1 MDTRDQILAAAT
13 TVFSQHG
20 FRGSTT
26 RRIADA
32 AGVNEVTIFRYFG
45 SKDALLEEAVRLDST
60 TPLSGLLPE
69 VPQDPEAELTS
80 WSEAI
85 RDHLHAKRSL
95 IRKCMGELEERP
107 EMMLCAKQAP
117 VRSTNTLC
125 KYFESLRKH
134 GFTQDES
141 DPMVAA
147 TMLMGTIFH
156 DAMGR
161 EMMPEAMPKPQSK
174 AVPQYVRLL
183 LKGIGVKRKS
193 HTQ

>member
-1 MDTRDQILAAAT
+1 MDTRDQILAAAA
-13 TVFSQHG
+13 TVFAQHG

-32 AGVNEVTIFRYFG
+32 AGVNEVTLFRYFG

-60 TPLSGLLPE
+60 VPLGGLLPD
-69 VPQDPEAELTS
+69 VPVDPEAELTT
-80 WSEAI
+80 WAEAV
-85 RDHLHAKRSL
+85 REHLHSKRSL
-95 IRKCMGELEERP
+95 IRKCMGEMEERP

-117 VRSTNTLC
+117 VRSTNNLC
-125 KYFESLRKH
+125 KYFEKLRLH
-134 GFTQDES
+134 GFTKDQG

-147 TMLMGTIFH
+147 AMLIGTIFH

-161 EMMPEAMPKPQSK
+161 EMMPEAMPKPVSK

-183 LKGIGVKRKS
+183 LNGLGVHRKS
-193 HTQ
+193 NKS

>member
-1 MDTRDQILAAAT
+1 MDTRDQILSAAT
-13 TVFSQHG
+13 TVFAQHG

-60 TPLSGLLPE
+60 TPLGGLLPE
-69 VPQDPEAELTS
+69 VPANPEAELTS
-80 WSEAI
+80 WAEAV
-85 RDHLHAKRSL
+85 RDHLHSKRSL
-95 IRKCMGELEERP
+95 IRKCMGEMEERP

-117 VRSTNTLC
+117 VRSTNNLC

-134 GFTQDES
+134 GFTQEKV
-141 DPMVAA
+141 DPMVPAA
-147 TMLMGTIFH
+147 MLMGTIFH

-174 AVPQYVRLL
+174 AVTQYVRLL
-183 LKGIGVKRKS
+183 LNGLGVKRKS
-193 HTQ
+193 STQ

>member
-32 AGVNEVTIFRYFG
+32 AGVNEVTLFRYFG
-45 SKDALLEEAVRLDST
+45 SKDALLEEAVRLDSRV
-60 TPLSGLLPE
+60 PLSGLLPE
-69 VPQDPEAELTS
+69 VPVDPEAELTT
-80 WSEAI
+80 WAEAV

-107 EMMLCAKQAP
+107 GMMLCAKQAP
-117 VRSTNTLC
+117 VRSTTSLC
-125 KYFESLRKH
+125 KYFEKLKSH
-134 GFTQDES
+134 GFTKNEA

-147 TMLMGTIFH
+147 AMLMGTIFH

-161 EMMPEAMPKPQSK
+161 EMMPEAMPKPSSK

-183 LKGIGVKRKS
+183 LNGLGVQKKS
-193 HTQ
+193 HKS

>member
-1 MDTRDQILAAAT
+1 METRDQILAAAT

-45 SKDALLEEAVRLDST
+45 SKDALLEEAVRLDAA

-69 VPQDPEAELTS
+69 TPKDPEAELTS
-80 WSEAI
+80 WADAV
-85 RDHLHAKRSL
+85 RDHLHSKRSL

-107 EMMLCAKQAP
+107 EMMVCAKEAP
-117 VRSTNTLC
+117 VRSTKALC
-125 KYFESLRKH
+125 NYFESLRKH
-134 GFTQDES
+134 GFTKDES

-161 EMMPEAMPKPQSK
+161 EMMPEAMPNPQDE
-174 AVPQYVRLL
+174 AVHQYVRLL
-183 LKGIGVKRKS
+183 LKGIGVTGKS
-193 HTQ
+193 STL

>member
-1 MDTRDQILAAAT
+1 MDTREQILAAAT
-13 TVFSQHG
+13 AVFAQHG

-45 SKDALLEEAVRLDST
+45 SKDALIEEAVRLDAE

-69 VPQDPEAELTS
+69 VPQNPEAELTS
-80 WSEAI
+80 WAEAV
-85 RDHLHAKRSL
+85 RYHLHAKRSL
-95 IRKCMGELEERP
+95 IRKCMSELEEHP
-107 EMMLCAKQAP
+107 DMMLCAKQAP
-117 VRSTNTLC
+117 VRSTNTLSD
-125 KYFESLRKH
+125 YFENLRKH
-134 GFTQDES
+134 GFTEDES

-174 AVPQYVRLL
+174 AVHQYVRLL
-183 LKGIGVKRKS
+183 LKGIGVTGKS
-193 HTQ
+193 SKQ

>member
-13 TVFSQHG
+13 TVFAQHG

-32 AGVNEVTIFRYFG
+32 AGVNEVTLFRYFG

-60 TPLSGLLPE
+60 VPLGGLLPE
-69 VPQDPEAELTS
+69 DPVNPEVELTS
-80 WSEAI
+80 WAEAV
-85 RDHLHAKRSL
+85 REHMHSRRSL
-95 IRKCMGELEERP
+95 IRKCMGEMEERP

-117 VRSTNTLC
+117 VRATSNLC
-125 KYFESLRKH
+125 KYFEKLKLH
-134 GFTQDES
+134 GFTKNEG

-147 TMLMGTIFH
+147 AMLMGTIFH

-161 EMMPEAMPKPQSK
+161 EMMPEAMPKPVSK

-183 LKGIGVKRKS
+183 LNGLGVHRKS
-193 HTQ
+193 NKS

>member
-69 VPQDPEAELTS
+69 VPSDPEEELTS
-80 WSEAI
+80 WAEAV
-85 RDHLHAKRSL
+85 RDHLHLKRSL

-117 VRSTNTLC
+117 VRSTNLLC
-125 KYFESLRKH
+125 KYFENLLKH
-134 GFTQDES
+134 GFTKDRT
-141 DPMVAA
+141 DPMVPAA
-147 TMLMGTIFH
+147 MLMGTIFH
-156 DAMGR
+156 DAMSR

-183 LKGIGVKRKS
+183 LNGIGVKRKS
-193 HTQ
+193 STQ

>member
-13 TVFSQHG
+13 AVFAQHG

-26 RRIADA
+26 RRIADK

-45 SKDALLEEAVRLDST
+45 SKDALLEEAVRLDSRV
-60 TPLSGLLPE
+60 PLGGLLPE
-69 VPQDPEAELTS
+69 VPVDPETELTS
-80 WSEAI
+80 WAESVRE
-85 RDHLHAKRSL
+85 HLHSKRQL

-107 EMMLCAKQAP
+107 GMMSCAKQAP
-117 VRSTNTLC
+117 VRSTNALC
-125 KYFESLRKH
+125 KYFEGLRKH
-134 GFTQDES
+134 GFTKEEG

-161 EMMPEAMPKPQSK
+161 EMMPEAMPKPVGK
-174 AVPQYVRLL
+174 AIPQYVRLL
-183 LKGIGVKRKS
+183 LNGLGVKRKS
-193 HTQ
+193 QKS

>member
-32 AGVNEVTIFRYFG
+32 AGVNEVTLFRYFG
-45 SKDALLEEAVRLDST
+45 SKDALLEEAVRLDSKV
-60 TPLSGLLPE
+60 PFSGLLPD
-69 VPQDPEAELTS
+69 VPVDPEAELTI
-80 WSEAI
+80 WAEAVHE
-85 RDHLHAKRSL
+85 HLHAKRSL
-95 IRKCMGELEERP
+95 IRTCMGEMEERP

-117 VRSTNTLC
+117 VRSTNNLC
-125 KYFESLRKH
+125 KYFEKLRLH
-134 GFTQDES
+134 GFTKNDS

-147 TMLMGTIFH
+147 AMLLGTIFH

-161 EMMPEAMPKPQSK
+161 EMMPEALPKPAGK

-183 LKGIGVKRKS
+183 LTGLGVHRKS
-193 HTQ
+193 HK

>member
-1 MDTRDQILAAAT
+1 MFA
-13 TVFSQHG
+13 QHG

-45 SKDALLEEAVRLDST
+45 SKDALLEEAVRLDSKV
-60 TPLSGLLPE
+60 PLDGLLPD
-69 VPQDPEAELTS
+69 VPIDPEAELTS
-80 WSEAI
+80 WAEAV
-85 RDHLHAKRSL
+85 REHLYSKRSL
-95 IRKCMGELEERP
+95 IRTCMGEMEERP

-117 VRSTNTLC
+117 VRSTNHLC

-134 GFTQDES
+134 GFTKDEG

-147 TMLMGTIFH
+147 AMLMGTIFH

-161 EMMPEAMPKPQSK
+161 EMMPEAMPKPVGK

-183 LKGIGVKRKS
+183 LNGLGVKRKS
-193 HTQ
+193 NKS